1 MAFRRIEINVYQSIY
16 GNGNDREK
24 HIFKNAEYKDFLFRI
39 CSPMFCSIALVNFRV
54 MALQDLLLIK
64 DKS

>member
-39 CSPMFCSIALVNFRV
+39 VHQCFVQLLWSIFG
-54 MALQDLLLIK
+54 
-64 DKS
+64 